1 MTREMSQLS
10 LEAYKELKPEL
21 TKREEWVLDAI
32 EHLGEASAEKVAEF
46 YGVGINIVSGRITGL
61 RKKRQIIPSKRAQN
75 KFGRTVQYWKPARQE
90 VLREHE

>member
-1 MTREMSQLS
+1 MRQMSQLS
-10 LEAYKELKPEL
+10 LEAYSELKPKL

-32 EHLGEASAEKVAEF
+32 EHMGEASAEKVADF

-61 RKKRQIIPSKRAQN
+61 RKKRQIVPAGRKLNR
-75 KFGRTVQYWKPARQE
+75 FGRNVQYWKPARVE

>member
-1 MTREMSQLS
+1 MSRVMSQLS
-10 LEAYKELKPEL
+10 LEAYLELKPQL

-32 EHLGEASAEKVAEF
+32 ETLGEASAEKVAEH

-61 RKKRQIIPSKRAQN
+61 RKKNQIVPGKRALN
-75 KFGRTVQYWKPARQE
+75 RFGRNVQYWRPARQE

>member
-1 MTREMSQLS
+1 MRQMSQLS
-10 LEAYKELKPEL
+10 LMAYTELKPEL

-32 EHLGEASAEKVAEF
+32 EHMGEASAEKVAEY

-61 RKKRQIIPSKRAQN
+61 RKKRQIVPTQRKLN

-90 VLREHE
+90 LLREHE